1 MGLPLLFAHGP
12 RPQTF
17 LQAAAWPRKLFLW
30 ASEGDVRD
38 PRAPPSNPREQTQ
51 APACHVKQP
60 PPPSKPYCVGITPA
74 LAKQRPQ
81 LGSESFFYAA
91 AWPRKLFLWASE
103 GNVRDPRAPPPN
115 PSRQL
120 AGLPPFLQAAAWLRK
135 LFLWASEGNVR
146 DPRAPPPNPSRQL
159 AGVPL
164 LLACPRQRK
173 PQHATLSSHPRLQ
186 SPTASASL
194 LHWPNKGRSLAQKAF
209 SMPQLGPESFFY
221 GLPKA
226 TLETHGPRP
235 QTLLGSRQAC
245 RGLSVACPKPA
256 PSLRPPAPPANVPAG
271 RSLAQKACS
280 MGLPLLFAHGP
291 RPQTFLQAAAWP
303 RKLFLWASEGNVR
316 DPRAPPSNPREQ
328 TQAPACHV
336 KQPPP
341 PSKPYCVGITPALA
355 KQRPQLGSESFFY
368 AAAWPRKLFLWASEG
383 NVRDPRAP
391 PPNPSRQLAGLPP
404 FLQAAAWLRKLFLWA
419 SEGNVRDP
427 RAPPP
432 NPSRQLAGVPL
443 LLACPRQ
450 RKPQQAT
457 LSSHPRLQSPTAS
470 ASLLHWPNKGRSLA
484 QKAFSMPQLGPESF
498 FYGLPKA
505 TLETHGPRPQT
516 LLGSR
521 QACRGLSE
529 ACPFSSP
536 TGPARKRSCRP
547 QLGPESLFYGP
558 ASSLRPRAPPA
569 NVPAGRSL
577 AQKAFSMGFRRQR

>member
-1 MGLPLLFAHGP
+1 MAQKAF
-12 RPQTF
+12 
-17 LQAAAWPRKLFLW
+17 
-30 ASEGDVRD
+30 S
-38 PRAPPSNPREQTQ
+38 
-51 APACHVKQP
+51 
-60 PPPSKPYCVGITPA
+60 
-74 LAKQRPQ
+74 
-81 LGSESFFYAA
+81 
-91 AWPRKLFLWASE
+91 WASE

-135 LFLWASEGNVR
+135 LFLWASEANVR

-303 RKLFLWASEGNVR
+303 RKLFLWASEGDVR

-391 PPNPSRQLAGLPP
+391 AAGRRASSLGLSQATKAPACHVKQPPPPSKPYCVGITPALAKQRPQLGSES
-404 FLQAAAWLRKLFLWA
+404 FFYAAAWPRKLFLWA

-427 RAPPP
+427 RAPPS
-432 NPSRQLAGVPL
+432 NPPRQPAGLPRPLRSLPL
-443 LLACPRQ
+443 LFAHRPRPQTFLQAAAWPRKLVLWAC
-450 RKPQQAT
+450 
-457 LSSHPRLQSPTAS
+457 LFSSPTGPAR
-470 ASLLHWPNKGRSLA
+470 KRSCR
-484 QKAFSMPQLGPESF
+484 PQLGPESF

-505 TLETHGPRPQT
+505 TLETHGPHPQT
-516 LLGSR
+516 PLGSW
-521 QACRGLSE
+521 QACL
-529 ACPFSSP
+529 
-536 TGPARKRSCRP
+536 RSCRP
-547 QLGPESLFYGP
+547 QLGSESFFYGLP
-558 ASSLRPRAPPA
+558 KATLETHGPRPQTPLGSWQACLFSWP
-569 NVPAGRSL
+569 VPGNESP
-577 AQKAFSMGFRRQR
+577 SMPR

>member
-1 MGLPLLFAHGP
+1 M
-12 RPQTF
+12 
-17 LQAAAWPRKLFLW
+17 
-30 ASEGDVRD
+30 
-38 PRAPPSNPREQTQ
+38 QTQ

-120 AGLPPFLQAAAWLRK
+120 AGLPPFLQAAAWPRK

-159 AGVPL
+159 AGLPL

-186 SPTASASL
+186 SSTASASL

-235 QTLLGSRQAC
+235 QTLLGSWQAC
-245 RGLSVACPKPA
+245 
-256 PSLRPPAPPANVPAG
+256 LRSC
-271 RSLAQKACS
+271 R
-280 MGLPLLFAHGP
+280 
-291 RPQTFLQAAAWP
+291 
-303 RKLFLWASEGNVR
+303 
-316 DPRAPPSNPREQ
+316 
-328 TQAPACHV
+328 
-336 KQPPP
+336 
-341 PSKPYCVGITPALA
+341 
-355 KQRPQLGSESFFY
+355 
-368 AAAWPRKLFLWASEG
+368 
-383 NVRDPRAP
+383 
-391 PPNPSRQLAGLPP
+391 
-404 FLQAAAWLRKLFLWA
+404 
-419 SEGNVRDP
+419 
-427 RAPPP
+427 
-432 NPSRQLAGVPL
+432 
-443 LLACPRQ
+443 
-450 RKPQQAT
+450 
-457 LSSHPRLQSPTAS
+457 
-470 ASLLHWPNKGRSLA
+470 
-484 QKAFSMPQLGPESF
+484 PQLGPESF

-516 LLGSR
+516 LLGSW
-521 QACRGLSE
+521 QACL
-529 ACPFSSP
+529 
-536 TGPARKRSCRP
+536 RSCRP
-547 QLGPESLFYGP
+547 QLGPESFFYGLPKATLETHGPRPQTPLGSWQACLRSCRPQLGP
-558 ASSLRPRAPPA
+558 ASFFYGLPKATLETHGPRPKPLSA
-569 NVPAGRSL
+569 AGRRASSLGLSRL

>member
-1 MGLPLLFAHGP
+1 MQAAGWPRKLVLWACLFSSPTGPARKRSCRPQLGPESFFYGLPKATLETHGP
-12 RPQTF
+12 RPQTLESKRKPQHATLSSHPR
-17 LQAAAWPRKLFLW
+17 LQSPTASASLAKQRPQLGSESFFYAAAWPRKLFLW
-30 ASEGDVRD
+30 ASEGNVRD

-103 GNVRDPRAPPPN
+103 GNVRDPRAPPSN
-115 PSRQL
+115 PPRQP
-120 AGLPPFLQAAAWLRK
+120 AGLPRPLCGL
-135 LFLWASEGNVR
+135 SE
-146 DPRAPPPNPSRQL
+146 
-159 AGVPL
+159 
-164 LLACPRQRK
+164 ACPFSSPTGPARK
-173 PQHATLSSHPRLQ
+173 RSCRPQLGPESFFYGLPKATLETHGPRPQTLEILGRRPLCGLSEACPFS
-186 SPTASASL
+186 SPTGPAR
-194 LHWPNKGRSLAQKAF
+194 KRSCR
-209 SMPQLGPESFFY
+209 PQLGPESFFY

-303 RKLFLWASEGNVR
+303 RKLFLWASEGDVR

-341 PSKPYCVGITPALA
+341 PSKPYCIGITPALA

-391 PPNPSRQLAGLPP
+391 PSNPPRQPAGLP
-404 FLQAAAWLRKLFLWA
+404 R
-419 SEGNVRDP
+419 
-427 RAPPP
+427 
-432 NPSRQLAGVPL
+432 PL
-443 LLACPRQ
+443 C
-450 RKPQQAT
+450 
-457 LSSHPRLQSPTAS
+457 
-470 ASLLHWPNKGRSLA
+470 
-484 QKAFSMPQLGPESF
+484 
-498 FYGLPKA
+498 
-505 TLETHGPRPQT
+505 
-516 LLGSR
+516 
-521 QACRGLSE
+521 GLSE

-577 AQKAFSMGFRRQR
+577 AQKAFSMGFRRRR

>member
-1 MGLPLLFAHGP
+1 MAQKAF
-12 RPQTF
+12 
-17 LQAAAWPRKLFLW
+17 
-30 ASEGDVRD
+30 S
-38 PRAPPSNPREQTQ
+38 
-51 APACHVKQP
+51 
-60 PPPSKPYCVGITPA
+60 
-74 LAKQRPQ
+74 
-81 LGSESFFYAA
+81 
-91 AWPRKLFLWASE
+91 WASE

-303 RKLFLWASEGNVR
+303 RKLFLWASEGDVR

-391 PPNPSRQLAGLPP
+391 PSNPPRQPAGLP
-404 FLQAAAWLRKLFLWA
+404 R
-419 SEGNVRDP
+419 
-427 RAPPP
+427 
-432 NPSRQLAGVPL
+432 PL
-443 LLACPRQ
+443 C
-450 RKPQQAT
+450 
-457 LSSHPRLQSPTAS
+457 
-470 ASLLHWPNKGRSLA
+470 
-484 QKAFSMPQLGPESF
+484 
-498 FYGLPKA
+498 
-505 TLETHGPRPQT
+505 
-516 LLGSR
+516 
-521 QACRGLSE
+521 GLSE

-547 QLGPESLFYGP
+547 QLGPESFFYGLPKATLETHGPRPQTLEILGSRQACRGLSVACPKP
-558 ASSLRPRAPPA
+558 APSLRPPAPPA

>member
-164 LLACPRQRK
+164 LFTCPRQRK

-194 LHWPNKGRSLAQKAF
+194 LHWPNTGRSLAQKAF

-245 RGLSVACPKPA
+245 RGLSVACPKPCPFSSPTGPARKRSCRPQLGPESFFYGLPKATLETHGPRPQTLEILGSRQACRGLSVACPKPA

-280 MGLPLLFAHGP
+280 MG
-291 RPQTFLQAAAWP
+291 
-303 RKLFLWASEGNVR
+303 
-316 DPRAPPSNPREQ
+316 
-328 TQAPACHV
+328 
-336 KQPPP
+336 
-341 PSKPYCVGITPALA
+341 
-355 KQRPQLGSESFFY
+355 
-368 AAAWPRKLFLWASEG
+368 
-383 NVRDPRAP
+383 
-391 PPNPSRQLAGLPP
+391 
-404 FLQAAAWLRKLFLWA
+404 
-419 SEGNVRDP
+419 
-427 RAPPP
+427 
-432 NPSRQLAGVPL
+432 
-443 LLACPRQ
+443 
-450 RKPQQAT
+450 
-457 LSSHPRLQSPTAS
+457 
-470 ASLLHWPNKGRSLA
+470 
-484 QKAFSMPQLGPESF
+484 
-498 FYGLPKA
+498 
-505 TLETHGPRPQT
+505 
-516 LLGSR
+516 
-521 QACRGLSE
+521 
-529 ACPFSSP
+529 
-536 TGPARKRSCRP
+536 
-547 QLGPESLFYGP
+547 
-558 ASSLRPRAPPA
+558 
-569 NVPAGRSL
+569 
-577 AQKAFSMGFRRQR
+577 FRRRR